1 MRLALIPALAAVTG
15 LGLFA
20 QEPVLPEREPGDLE
34 VYAVRQEMVGDTRSF
49 REAVE
54 FRFNNVVL
62 KCEELDYN
70 ENTGDVEARG
80 QVHYRNLLSQEDLY
94 AEKVAYNSRSEL
106 GTFYQVHGTVASAS
120 QGGFRLLTTDN
131 PFYIEG
137 EVVHKTKNHYV
148 VHDGF
153 VTNCERPGPW
163 WTLRAPKT
171 TIVPGDSATIRNGV
185 FRLRKVP
192 LFYFPYYRKSLE
204 RMPRRSGF
212 LTPNFGNSSRLGLM
226 LGQSYFWAINRS
238 YDATVGGT
246 WYTDRGLA
254 SQIDFR
260 GRPTASSSFDVY
272 FFGVKDRGAE
282 IPDCTLT
289 ATEDCRHEQGGAIF
303 SAKGT
308 ALFPWGLRGAANV
321 NILTS
326 LEFRQAFTQSFEE
339 AIWSRVHS
347 IGYVSKSFSTY
358 SLNTSLS
365 RDENFQ
371 SLRPDDTVVIRKLP
385 NIEFNSL
392 DHQFLGGPVP
402 LWFSFDTSFDLLSR
416 DQPSY
421 ETPDFVQPGFA
432 TRNFVQRGDFYPRI
446 STKFDWKGFHVRPTF
461 GARQTAYGQSLD
473 TSVNRPVGQNLN
485 RTTIETSVEILPP
498 ALERIYNGPKWL
510 GDRVKHV
517 IEPRLTYRYVD
528 GVEDFDRI
536 VRFDERDIVNN
547 TNEAEISLTNR
558 LFAKNEKTGQVR
570 EVFSLDV
577 WQRRYL
583 DPEFGGAIVP
593 ERRNVFLS
601 TIDSTP
607 FAFVDGPR
615 NYSPISSSM
624 KFRPTWRYTLE
635 WRNDYDPLR
644 GKLVNSRVGASAQF
658 DAWSVSVAHN
668 AVRSPTALAPP
679 SNQIRTTVRWGD
691 FNRRGWNAAVA
702 NIYDYR
708 QKIFLYTISQITY
721 NTDCCGFNIEWRRLP
736 TIGQTRNDNQFRVSL
751 SIANVGSFGTLRPQ
765 ERLF

>member
-1 MRLALIPALAAVTG
+1 LHFLLIAALAVLTG
-15 LGLFA
+15 AGLLA
-20 QEPVLPEREPGDLE
+20 QPLTPAEPQTGDLE
-34 VYAVRQEMVGDTRSF
+34 VFAVRQETVGDIRYF
-49 REAVE
+49 RDAVE
-54 FRFNNVVL
+54 FRLNNVVL
-62 KCEELDYN
+62 RCEELDYN
-70 ENTGDVEARG
+70 ENTGEVEARG
-80 QVHYRNLLSQEDLY
+80 NVHYRNAASNEDLY
-94 AEKVAYNSRSEL
+94 ADKVAYNTRTES

-137 EVVHKTKNHYV
+137 EIVHKTKNHYV

-153 VTNCERPGPW
+153 VTNCERPDPW
-163 WTLRAPKT
+163 WTMRAPTT

-185 FRLRKVP
+185 FRLGKVP

-246 WYTDRGLA
+246 WYTDRGFA

-260 GRPTASSSFDVY
+260 GRPTANSSFDVY
-272 FFGVKDRGAE
+272 FFGVSDKGVKL
-282 IPDCTLT
+282 PDCTPT
-289 ATEDCRHEQGGAIF
+289 PENPDCRYKQGGAIF
-303 SAKGT
+303 SMKGT
-308 ALFPWGLRGAANV
+308 ALFPWGLRGVANV

-326 LEFRQAFTQSFEE
+326 LEFRQAFTQSFDE

-347 IGYVSKSFSTY
+347 IGYVSKTFSSY

-371 SLRPDDTVVIRKLP
+371 SLERANTVVIRKLP
-385 NIEFNSL
+385 NVEFNSL
-392 DHQFLGGPVP
+392 DHQFLGGPAP
-402 LWFSFDTSFDLLSR
+402 LWFSFDTSFDLVSR
-416 DQPSY
+416 EQPLY
-421 ETPDFVQPGFA
+421 E
-432 TRNFVQRGDFYPRI
+432 TRNFVQRGDFYPRV
-446 STKFDWKGFHVRPTF
+446 SSKFDWKGFHIRPTF
-461 GARQTAYGQSLD
+461 GARQTSYGQSLD
-473 TSVNRPVGQNLN
+473 TAQNRPVGENLH
-485 RTTIETSVEILPP
+485 RTTFETSVEIVPP
-498 ALERIYNGPKWL
+498 ALERVYNGPKWL

-536 VRFDERDIVNN
+536 VRFDARDIVNN

-558 LFAKNEKTGQVR
+558 LFAKNDATGQVR
-570 EVFSLDV
+570 EVFSVDV
-577 WQRRYL
+577 WQRRYF
-583 DPEFGGAIVP
+583 DPEFGGAIAP
-593 ERRNVFLS
+593 GRRNVFAS

-607 FAFVDGPR
+607 FAFVDQAR
-615 NYSPISSSM
+615 NYSPVSTSM

-644 GKLVNSRVGASAQF
+644 GKLVNSQVGAGAQF
-658 DAWSVSVAHN
+658 DSWSVSVSHS
-668 AVRSPTALAPP
+668 AVRSPIALAPP
-679 SNQIRTTVRWGD
+679 SNQLRTTVRWGD

-721 NTDCCGFNIEWRRLP
+721 NTDCCGFSVEWRRLP
-736 TIGQTRNDNQFRVSL
+736 AIGQTRNDNQFRASL

>member
-1 MRLALIPALAAVTG
+1 LRLALIPALMAFTG
-15 LGLFA
+15 LSLLA
-20 QEPVLPEREPGDLE
+20 QELTPPARETGDLE
-34 VYAVRQEMVGDTRSF
+34 VFAVKQETVGDTRYF
-49 REAVE
+49 RGTVE
-54 FRFNNVVL
+54 FRLNNIVL
-62 KCEELDYN
+62 TCEELDYN
-70 ENTGDVEARG
+70 EATGEVEARG
-80 QVHYRNLLSQEDLY
+80 KVHYRNSVSNEDLY
-94 AEKVAYNSRSEL
+94 AEKVAYNTRTES
-106 GTFYQVHGTVASAS
+106 GIFYEVHGTVSSAT

-137 EVVHKTKNHYV
+137 EIVNKTKNHYV
-148 VHDGF
+148 VHDGY
-153 VTNCERPGPW
+153 VTNCERPNPW
-163 WTLRAPKT
+163 WTMRAPKT

-185 FRLRKVP
+185 FRLGKLP

-204 RMPRRSGF
+204 RLPRRSGF

-254 SQIDFR
+254 SQVDFR
-260 GRPTASSSFDVY
+260 GRPTANSSFDVY
-272 FFGVKDRGAE
+272 FFGVKDRGAKL
-282 IPDCTLT
+282 DNCTV
-289 ATEDCRHEQGGAIF
+289 TEDDDCRYKQGGAIF
-303 SAKGT
+303 TMKGT
-308 ALFPWGLRGAANV
+308 ALLPWGLRGVANV
-321 NILTS
+321 NILTA
-326 LEFRQAFTQSFEE
+326 LEFRQAFTQSFDE

-347 IGYVSKSFSTY
+347 IGYVSKNFSTF
-358 SLNTSLS
+358 SLNTALS
-365 RDENFQ
+365 RDANFQ
-371 SLRPDDTVVIRKLP
+371 SSRPDDTVVIRKLP
-385 NIEFNSL
+385 GIEFNSL
-392 DHQFLGGPVP
+392 DHQFLDGPVP
-402 LWFSFDTSFDLLSR
+402 LWFAFDTSFDLLSR
-416 DQPSY
+416 DQPAY
-421 ETPDFVQPGFA
+421 QTPDFSQPGFE
-432 TRNFVQRGDFYPRI
+432 TRNFVQRGDFYPRM
-446 STKFDWKGFHVRPTF
+446 STKFDFKGFHIRPTL
-461 GARQTAYGQSLD
+461 GARQTSYGQQMD
-473 TSVNRPVGQNLN
+473 TTVNQPVGLNLH
-485 RTTIETSVEILPP
+485 RTTFETSVEILPP
-498 ALERIYNGPKWL
+498 ALEKIYNGPKWL

-517 IEPRLTYRYVD
+517 IEPRLTYRYVN
-528 GVEDFDRI
+528 GVEDFDRV

-558 LFAKNEKTGQVR
+558 LFAKNEETGQVR
-570 EVFSLDV
+570 EVFSVDV
-577 WQRRYL
+577 WQRRYF

-593 ERRNVFLS
+593 GRRNVFAS

-644 GKLVNSRVGASAQF
+644 GKLVNSLVGTSAQF
-658 DAWSVSVAHN
+658 DAWNVSVSHN

-708 QKIFLYTISQITY
+708 QKIFLFTISQITY
-721 NTDCCGFNIEWRRLP
+721 NTDCCGFNIEWRRQ
-736 TIGQTRNDNQFRVSL
+736 TSIGQTRNDNQFRASL

>member
-1 MRLALIPALAAVTG
+1 VALTG
-15 LGLFA
+15 LTLLA
-20 QEPVLPEREPGDLE
+20 QELAPPQRETGDLE
-34 VYAVRQEMVGDTRSF
+34 VFAVKQETVGDTRYF
-49 REAVE
+49 RGSVE
-54 FRFNNVVL
+54 FRLNNVVL
-62 KCEELDYN
+62 RSEELDYN
-70 ENTGDVEARG
+70 ETSGEVEARG
-80 QVHYRNLLSQEDLY
+80 NVHYRNAVSEEDLF
-94 AEKVAYNSRSEL
+94 AEKVAYNTRTES
-106 GTFYQVHGTVASAS
+106 GIFYAVHGTVSSAS
-120 QGGFRLLTTDN
+120 QGGFRVLTTDN

-137 EVVHKTKNHYV
+137 EIVNKTKNHYV
-148 VHDGF
+148 VHDGY
-153 VTNCERPGPW
+153 VTNCERPKPW

-171 TIVPGDSATIRNGV
+171 TIVPGDSATIRNGI
-185 FRLRKVP
+185 FRLGKVP
-192 LFYFPYYRKSLE
+192 IFYFPYYSKSLE

-254 SQIDFR
+254 SQVDFR
-260 GRPTASSSFDVY
+260 GRPTANSSFDVY
-272 FFGVKDRGAE
+272 FFGVKDRGAKL
-282 IPDCTLT
+282 DNCTV
-289 ATEDCRHEQGGAIF
+289 TEDNDCRYKQGGSIF
-303 SAKGT
+303 TMKGT
-308 ALFPWGLRGAANV
+308 ALFPWGLRGVANV

-347 IGYVSKSFSTY
+347 IGYVSKNFSSF

-365 RDENFQ
+365 RDANFQ
-371 SLRPDDTVVIRKLP
+371 SSRPDDTVVIRKLP

-392 DHQFLGGPVP
+392 DHQFLDGPVP
-402 LWFSFDTSFDLLSR
+402 LWFAFDTSFDLLSR
-416 DQPSY
+416 DQPEY
-421 ETPDFVQPGFA
+421 RTPNFTQPGFD
-432 TRNFVQRGDFYPRI
+432 TRNFVQRGDFYPRM
-446 STKFDWKGFHVRPTF
+446 STKFDWKGFHIRPTL
-461 GARQTAYGQSLD
+461 GARQTSYGQSMN
-473 TSVNRPVGQNLN
+473 TSVNQPVGLNLH
-485 RTTIETSVEILPP
+485 RTTFETSVEVLPP
-498 ALERIYNGPKWL
+498 ALERIYKGPRWL

-536 VRFDERDIVNN
+536 VRFDDRDIVNN

-558 LFAKNEKTGQVR
+558 LFAKNDKTGQVR
-570 EVFSLDV
+570 EVLSVDI
-577 WQRRYL
+577 WQRRYF
-583 DPEFGGAIVP
+583 DAEFGGAIVP
-593 ERRNVFLS
+593 GRRNVFAS

-658 DAWSVSVAHN
+658 DAWSVSVSHN
-668 AVRSPTALAPP
+668 AVRSPTPLAPP

-691 FNRRGWNAAVA
+691 FNRRGWNAGVA

-721 NTDCCGFNIEWRRLP
+721 NTDCCGFNIEWRRQ
-736 TIGQTRNDNQFRVSL
+736 TSIGQTRNDNQFRASL

>member
-1 MRLALIPALAAVTG
+1 MRFALILLLTAFAG

-20 QEPVLPEREPGDLE
+20 QEPTLPARQTGDLE
-34 VYAVRQEMVGDTRSF
+34 VYANRQEMVGDIRQF
-49 REAVE
+49 RGAVE
-54 FRFNNVVL
+54 FRLNNVVL
-62 KCEELDYN
+62 QCEELDYN
-70 ENTGDVEARG
+70 EASGEVEARG
-80 QVHYRNLLSQEDLY
+80 DVHYRNLVSQEDLF
-94 AEKVAYNSRSEL
+94 AGKVGYNSKTES
-106 GTFYQVHGTVASAS
+106 GTFYDVHGTVASAS

-137 EVVHKTKNHYV
+137 KIVQKTKDHYV
-148 VHDGF
+148 VHDGY

-171 TIVPGDSATIRNGV
+171 TIVPGNYATIHNGV
-185 FRLRKVP
+185 FRLLKMP

-204 RMPRRSGF
+204 RMPRHSGF
-212 LTPNFGNSSRLGLM
+212 LTPSFGNSSRLGLM
-226 LGQSYFWAINRS
+226 LSQSFFWAINRS

-254 SQIDFR
+254 SQVDFR
-260 GRPTASSSFDVY
+260 GRPTANSTIDVY
-272 FFGVKDRGAE
+272 FFGVKDRGAKLNN
-282 IPDCTLT
+282 CTVT
-289 ATEDCRHEQGGAIF
+289 ATNDCRYKQGGAIF

-308 ALFPWGLRGAANV
+308 ALLPWGLRGVANI

-347 IGYVSKSFSTY
+347 IGYVSKNFSTF

-385 NIEFNSL
+385 NIEFNSI
-392 DHQFLGGPVP
+392 DHQFLSGPVP
-402 LWFSFDTSFDLLSR
+402 LWYSFDTSFDLLSR
-416 DQPSY
+416 DQPAY
-421 ETPDFVQPGFA
+421 QTADFTQPGFD
-432 TRNFVQRGDFYPRI
+432 TRNFVQRADFYPRV
-446 STKFDWKGFHVRPTF
+446 SSKFDWKGFHIRPTF
-461 GARQTAYGQSLD
+461 GARQTSYGQSMD
-473 TSVNRPVGQNLN
+473 TSVNQPVGQNLY
-485 RTTIETSVEILPP
+485 RTSFETSVEILPP
-498 ALERIYNGPKWL
+498 SFERIYHGPKWL

-528 GVEDFDRI
+528 GVEDFDEI
-536 VRFDERDIVNN
+536 VRFDERDIVSN

-558 LFAKNEKTGQVR
+558 LFAKDDKTGQVR

-577 WQRRYL
+577 WQRRYF

-593 ERRNVFLS
+593 GRRNVFLS

-644 GKLVNSRVGASAQF
+644 GKLVNSRVGVGAQF
-658 DAWSVSVAHN
+658 DSWNVSVSHN
-668 AVRSPTALAPP
+668 TVRSPTALAPA
-679 SNQIRTTVRWGD
+679 SNQLRTTVRWGD

-702 NIYDYR
+702 SIYDYR
-708 QKIFLYTISQITY
+708 QKSFLYTISQITY
-721 NTDCCGFNIEWRRLP
+721 TTNCCGFSVEWRRLP
-736 TIGQTRNDNQFRVSL
+736 TLGRTLNDNQFRASL